1 MTDADLWATWRI
13 WMAVAVVVI
22 LIVAVLLIAIWLTAR
37 GILAHAV
44 RALAAADRI
53 RLQTAPIWALQA
65 TNTVADE
72 LLETV
77 EHIETVGGQLAGALE
92 STAGASGGPTHG

>member
-1 MTDADLWATWRI
+1 MTGADLWGAWRI

-37 GILAHAV
+37 SILAHAV

-53 RLQTAPIWALQA
+53 RSQTAPIWALQS
-65 TNTVADE
+65 TNTVAGE
-72 LLETV
+72 LLDTV
-77 EHIETVGGQLAGALE
+77 EHIEQLGGKLAEALE
-92 STAGASGGPTHG
+92 STAGASGGPAHG